1 MHFNNEI
8 DNLPEGQKFNAK
20 INSENF
26 MKSHADLQKIDSDGS
41 LKKSIE
47 KIFKIINS
55 PNYDELIEGRTKSEL
70 T

>member
-1 MHFNNEI
+1 
-8 DNLPEGQKFNAK
+8 
-20 INSENF
+20 